1 MCRCNGHE
9 ADKRG
14 LSDLHN
20 HQAKAVLGI
29 GHIDSGKSL
38 KLTIPLPLPNPPALF
53 QPDQKPRPLREAGH
67 D

>member
-1 MCRCNGHE
+1 MCRCNGHG

-53 QPDQKPRPLREAGH
+53 QQDQMRRPLREAGH

>member
-29 GHIDSGKSL
+29 GHTDSDKSH
-38 KLTIPLPLPNPPALF
+38 KLTIPLPLPNPPAFF
-53 QPDQKPRPLREAGH
+53 QPDQMPRPHAGGWP
-67 D
+67 

>member
-1 MCRCNGHE
+1 M
-9 ADKRG
+9 
-14 LSDLHN
+14 HN

-29 GHIDSGKSL
+29 GHTVSDKSP
-38 KLTIPLPLPNPPALF
+38 KLTIPLSLPNPPALF